1 MIVVRVVMG
10 TLKTLMVLGI
20 FEYMAPGFS
29 YEGTKALVG
38 YLFTLGKG

>member
-1 MIVVRVVMG
+1 MIVIRIIMG

-29 YEGTKALVG
+29 YEGTKALVS
-38 YLFTLGKG
+38 YLFALGKG